1 MSDKFKCLIIDD
13 EPLAIM
19 LIEKHISQIPQ
30 LEIVASCQNPLAAFE
45 VLKKEPIDLLFLDIQ
60 MPVLTGLEFAKSLQ
74 HPPSIIFTTAYRE
87 YAVESYE
94 LNVVDYLLKPIT
106 FTRFFKA
113 INKFLNSRQTE
124 PTPIIQVSAP
134 ASSSSEPAF
143 IYVNA
148 NKKHI
153 KVLFQDILYVES
165 IKDYV
170 RIHTKDQ
177 RITTKDK
184 ISEFGQKL
192 PNHFL
197 RIHRSFIVNQ
207 RQITAF
213 TAHDVEIG
221 EAEIPIGVSYKK
233 GVFEVLKK
241 G

>member
-1 MSDKFKCLIIDD
+1 MSEKIKCLIVDD

-19 LIEKHISQIPQ
+19 LIEKHLAQIPQ
-30 LEIVASCQNPLAAFE
+30 LELVASCQNPLAAFE
-45 VLKKEPIDLLFLDIQ
+45 ILKKESIDLLFLDIQ

-124 PTPIIQVSAP
+124 PTPVIQVTST
-134 ASSSSEPAF
+134 SSSAEPEF

-153 KVLFQDILYVES
+153 KILFQDILYVES

-170 RIHTKDQ
+170 RIHTNHQ

-192 PNHFL
+192 PDYFL
-197 RIHRSFIVNQ
+197 RIHRSFIVN
-207 RQITAF
+207 RRKVTAF

-221 EAEIPIGVSYKK
+221 EVEIPIGVSYKK

-241 G
+241 E

>member
-1 MSDKFKCLIIDD
+1 MPIKCLIVDD

-30 LEIVASCQNPLAAFE
+30 LELVASCQNALEAFE
-45 VLKKEPIDLLFLDIQ
+45 VLKKESIDLLFLDIQ

-106 FTRFFKA
+106 FSRFFKA
-113 INKFLNSRQTE
+113 INKYLNSQHTE
-124 PTPIIQVSAP
+124 SAMNIIQTAAVPKS
-134 ASSSSEPAF
+134 PAF

-153 KVLFQDILYVES
+153 KILLKDVLYVES
-165 IKDYV
+165 LKDYI
-170 RIHTKDQ
+170 RIHTNDQ

-184 ISEFGQKL
+184 ISEFEQKL
-192 PNHFL
+192 PDNFL
-197 RIHRSFIVNQ
+197 RIHRSFIVN
-207 RQITAF
+207 RQHITAF

-221 EAEIPIGVSYKK
+221 KTEIPIGGSYKK

-241 G
+241 E